1 MKFNKIFSFLAVG
14 MMSLGFAACSDS
26 EPEYTQGAS
35 ANKDGVYFSSV
46 EGNAIDLTLNQSMI
60 EVNLYREKTDDDLD
74 VTLTASSMPEL
85 PAGTFNV
92 PTTVHFAKGADMAV
106 VNIPIVFD
114 NFEPNKEYALTL
126 SVGAE
131 DSTPYGMP
139 SKTFTVVY
147 APWTSWKLLGNGS
160 WTYANIWSGSDVG
173 PVYRRQSSV
182 DPNVYQYRCG
192 NIGDPNV
199 AEDDQFGF
207 GSGAVNYIIDYNATT
222 GAVTFAPTNTGA
234 FNSNYNQYVYCASTY
249 NYVKEVN
256 PSAAGETPAE
266 NFLKLNSFDPET
278 GLFSISM
285 FYYVAEG
292 GWGPKYEYLQLPG
305 YTNYKVQVETN
316 GHYVDEKGTETQ
328 VLSIFMPE
336 SISEVR
342 YQIYSGSLT
351 AAQAEAKAQ
360 ALSSDDNAKT
370 LDASGNVAVELTEGK
385 YTVVVSGY
393 DESGTYRSYA
403 YLVFDFESVQKD
415 PNAGWT
421 SLGKVYYVDDIVM
434 PCFLEDDNAF
444 QAVGY
449 EVELQQNDKNKGQI
463 RLVNPYGP
471 EWPFYANLGSLS
483 NGKTNYLNINMEDT
497 KGCYVE
503 RSPLNYVVSG
513 KDWEISS
520 MAQELLLSGQA
531 SLAQLKALGYLG
543 EINDNGVM
551 TMPSSVEEDGEVYDL
566 GPIILV
572 GNQFIPANQHGAFRV
587 IMNASSKSAATTSV
601 AKVAKHR
608 ATLSLAKKAVN
619 AKAKSF
625 TRAYKS
631 TVLSKNALT
640 GRRISTNSISIK

>member
-46 EGNAIDLTLNQSMI
+46 EGNSIDLTLNQSMI

-126 SVGAE
+126 SVGTE

-147 APWTSWKLLGNGS
+147 APWTSWKLLGTGI
-160 WTYANIWSGSDVG
+160 WTNTQFFSGNDEC

-182 DPNVYQYRCG
+182 DPNIYQYRCG
-192 NIGDPNV
+192 NVGDPNIP
-199 AEDDQFGF
+199 EDDQYGMAY
-207 GSGAVNYIIDYNATT
+207 GVNYIFTYDAST
-222 GAVTFAPTNTGA
+222 GEITFEPTNTGVL
-234 FNSNYNQYVYCASTY
+234 NTNYNEYVYCAGMYEYAKDIFPGFLEKCGMTLDELRTYST
-249 NYVKEVN
+249 
-256 PSAAGETPAE
+256 
-266 NFLKLNSFDPET
+266 FDTET
-278 GLFSISM
+278 GLFSIGM
-285 FYYVAEG
+285 VYYVSL
-292 GWGPKYEYLQLPG
+292 GWFGYGYEYLQLPG

-336 SISEVR
+336 SISEAR

-351 AAQAEAKAQ
+351 EDEAEAKART
-360 ALSSDDNAKT
+360 LSDDENAKT

-385 YTVVVSGY
+385 YTVVVAGY
-393 DESGTYRSYA
+393 DEGGTYRSFA
-403 YLVFDFESVQKD
+403 YLVFDFTSVKSD

-421 SLGKVYYVDDIVM
+421 SLGKVYYIDDIVCSLFM
-434 PCFLEDDNAF
+434 ETY
-444 QAVGY
+444 QAVAY
-449 EVELQQNDKNKGQI
+449 EVELQQNDENPGKI
-463 RLVNPYGP
+463 RLVNPYGDGV
-471 EWPFYANLGSLS
+471 WPFFSQLGYLS
-483 NGKTNYLNINMEDT
+483 NGKTNYLNVNMEDT

-503 RSPLNYVVSG
+503 RSPLNFVYKG
-513 KDWEISS
+513 NDWEISS
-520 MAQELLLSGQA
+520 MAQEYLLNGSA
-531 SLAQLKALGYLG
+531 TLAQLKAAGYLG
-543 EINDNGVM
+543 EINAEGVM
-551 TMPSSVEEDGEVYDL
+551 KMPSSVVENGQSYQL
-566 GPIILV
+566 GPIILEGDGSYR
-572 GNQFIPANQHGAFRV
+572 GNTNGAFA
-587 IMNASSKSAATTSV
+587 IDMSSVVGGANTTSV
-601 AKVAKHR
+601 AKVAQHR
-608 ATLSLAKKAVN
+608 ATLAKAKRTVN
-619 AKAKSF
+619 AKKTAIS
-625 TRAYKS
+625 RAYNTK
-631 TVLSKNALT
+631 VLSKNALT

>member
-46 EGNAIDLTLNQSMI
+46 EGNSIDLTLNQSMI

-114 NFEPNKEYALTL
+114 NFEPNKEYSLTI
-126 SVGAE
+126 SVGTE

-147 APWTSWKLLGNGS
+147 APWTSWKLLGNGT
-160 WTYANIWSGSDVG
+160 WTYSLYFSGDDVC
-173 PVYRRQSSV
+173 PVYRRQSSIN
-182 DPNVYQYRCG
+182 PNIYQYRCG
-192 NIGDPNV
+192 NVDDPQIDP
-199 AEDDQFGF
+199 DDQYGMAY
-207 GSGAVNYIIDYNATT
+207 GVNYIFTYDAST
-222 GAVTFAPTNTGA
+222 GEITFPVTNTGL
-234 FNSNYNQYVYCASTY
+234 FNTNYNEYVYCADAYTY
-249 NYVKEVN
+249 ATEVN
-256 PSAAGETPAE
+256 QKYFGETPLTTLRKLSKFDAE
-266 NFLKLNSFDPET
+266 S
-278 GLFSISM
+278 GLFEIYM
-285 FYYVAEG
+285 CYYVSKG
-292 GWGPKYEYLQLPG
+292 VFNDGYEYLQLPG

-336 SISEVR
+336 AISEAR

-351 AAQAEAKAQ
+351 EAEAEANAQ

-385 YTVVVSGY
+385 YTVVVAGY
-393 DESGTYRSYA
+393 DEAGTYRSFA
-403 YLVFDFESVQKD
+403 YLVFDFTSVKSD

-421 SLGKVYYVDDIVM
+421 SLGKVYYIDDIVA
-434 PCFLEDDNAF
+434 PIFTGDKY
-444 QAVGY
+444 QAIAY
-449 EVELQQNDKNKGQI
+449 EVELQQNDENPGKI
-463 RLVNPYGP
+463 RLVNPYGT
-471 EWPFYANLGSLS
+471 EWPYYSALGSLS
-483 NGKTNYLNINMEDT
+483 NGKTNYLNVNMEDT

-503 RSPLNYVVSG
+503 RSPLNYIYKG
-513 KDWEISS
+513 DEWTITS
-520 MAQELLLSGQA
+520 MAQEFLLAGSA
-531 SLAQLKALGYLG
+531 TLAQLKAAGYLG
-543 EINDNGVM
+543 EINADGVM
-551 TMPSSVEEDGEVYDL
+551 SMPSTKVVDGKTVLTGPVIDDGLGQGYYGGNLNNKFAIDMSSV
-566 GPIILV
+566 V
-572 GNQFIPANQHGAFRV
+572 GGTN
-587 IMNASSKSAATTSV
+587 TTSV

-608 ATLSLAKKAVN
+608 ATLSAAKKAV
-619 AKAKSF
+619 ATKMGPRSS
-625 TRAYKS
+625 RAYKS

>member
-46 EGNAIDLTLNQSMI
+46 EGSSIDLTLNQSMI

-92 PTTVHFAKGADMAV
+92 PTNVHFAKGADMAV

-147 APWTSWKLLGNGS
+147 APWTSWKLLGTGT
-160 WTYANIWSGSDVG
+160 WTLTGAFSGTLNI
-173 PVYRRQSSV
+173 PVYRRQSALDS
-182 DPNVYQYRCG
+182 NIYQYRCG
-192 NIGDPNV
+192 NLGDPNI
-199 AEDDQFGF
+199 AEDNQIGMINDGC
-207 GSGAVNYIIDYNATT
+207 NYTFTYNAST
-222 GAVTFAPTNTGA
+222 GAITLEPTNTYFVNAG
-234 FNSNYNQYVYCASTY
+234 QYIWCASTY
-249 NYVKEVN
+249 DYCKSVN
-256 PSAAGETPAE
+256 PGFAGDTPLDYILGMNYYDAE
-266 NFLKLNSFDPET
+266 A
-278 GLFSISM
+278 GLFTINM
-285 FYYVAEG
+285 VYYDSEGPYSQSAEF
-292 GWGPKYEYLQLPG
+292 LQLPG
-305 YTNYKVQVETN
+305 FTNYKVQVETN

-336 SISEVR
+336 AISEVR
-342 YQIYSGSLT
+342 YQIYSGALT
-351 AAQAEAKAQ
+351 EDEAEAKAQ
-360 ALSSDDNAKT
+360 TLSDDENAKT

-385 YTVVVSGY
+385 YTVIVAGY

-608 ATLSLAKKAVN
+608 ATLSNAKKAVN

-631 TVLSKNALT
+631 TVLLKNALT